1 MLKKVVK
8 DYKKDMN
15 NENCIKEEDLFQA
28 PCQSCIKKGLDCCNK
43 LPLFNNF
50 EMVKLV
56 QDDVLLKLGLGGK
69 VVIWRYDKKCEI
81 FTVLPKGIGLNEFE
95 KRKEKCL
102 FFDEVEGCRLK
113 EYMPLYCKMYRTANP
128 AYSCPYIYMDK
139 EEFESSSK
147 EKLLELKQRH
157 HINYNKEFYLSYIF
171 EGFFK
176 RFQKPKKQK
185 RLKIIKDEL
194 VFALVLHTLNCDFE
208 ELEKEGLLKKIE
220 TEIFDIAPN
229 GEIYIYKAVKTAPLG
244 DNPFFKEYSRKINH
258 YINLTYNSK
267 TPLEVDV
274 LINKT
279 QSVVNGI
286 DSIIYKDEEL
296 SKDFRGFFLANALLY
311 QYKEVFKNKH
321 KTFRGILF
329 NNDFLENLES
339 RVIEILVKKGK
350 DEEEILLEIEK
361 INDFALK
368 FIKRVIKTKI

>member
-1 MLKKVVK
+1 MKNK
-8 DYKKDMN
+8 
-15 NENCIKEEDLFQA
+15 DLFQA

-69 VVIWRYDKKCEI
+69 VVIWRYDEKCEI

-102 FFDEVEGCRLK
+102 FFDETEGCKLK
-113 EYMPLYCKMYRTANP
+113 EYMPLYCKMYRTANSV
-128 AYSCPYIYMDK
+128 YSCPYICMNKD
-139 EEFESSSK
+139 EFENFSK
-147 EKLLELKQRH
+147 EILFKIKQKH
-157 HINYNKEFYLSYIF
+157 NMINYNKEFYISYVF
-171 EGFFK
+171 KDFLK
-176 RFQKPKKQK
+176 RFKKPKSKKQK
-185 RLKIIKDEL
+185 KLKIIKDEL
-194 VFALVLHTLNCDFE
+194 VFALILHSLNCNFE

-267 TPLEVDV
+267 TPLEIDV

-279 QSVVNGI
+279 QSTLNGI
-286 DSIIYKDEEL
+286 DSIIYTDEEL

-311 QYKEVFKNKH
+311 QYKAMFKNKY
-321 KTFRGILF
+321 KTFSGILF
-329 NNDFLENLES
+329 NDLFLGNLENS
-339 RVIEILVKKGK
+339 AIEILVKKGK
-350 DEEEILLEIEK
+350 DEEDVFLEIEK